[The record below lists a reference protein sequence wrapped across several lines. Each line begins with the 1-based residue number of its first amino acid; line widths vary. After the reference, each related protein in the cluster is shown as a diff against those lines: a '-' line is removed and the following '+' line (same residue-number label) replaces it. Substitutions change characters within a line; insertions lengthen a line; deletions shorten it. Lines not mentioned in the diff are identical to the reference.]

1 LDLVVDLI
9 VKHSSDYV
17 KNSEKNSELFLK
29 FIKNSAGAL
38 MMLSVDKTTK
48 EKMKKLNVSE
58 ILEGLKDDV
67 QEIQDDTTV
76 STILSKISNNLFE
89 K

>member
-1 LDLVVDLI
+1 LDLIVDLI

-17 KNSEKNSELFLK
+17 KNEKNSELFLK

-38 MMLSVDKTTK
+38 MMLSVDKPTK
-48 EKMKKLNVSE
+48 EKMKKLKVSQ
-58 ILEGLKDDV
+58 ILENLNDEI

-76 STILSKISNNLFE
+76 STILSKISNNLLG